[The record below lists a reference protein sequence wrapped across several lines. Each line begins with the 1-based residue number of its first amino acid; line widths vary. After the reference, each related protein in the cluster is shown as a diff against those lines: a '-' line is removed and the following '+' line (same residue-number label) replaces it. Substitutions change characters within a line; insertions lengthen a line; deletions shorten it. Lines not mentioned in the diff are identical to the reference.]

1 MWGPAS
7 ASLQDMKEL
16 NQPTSRRSFRWPGA
30 AREMVRTYLKSVP
43 AQLPGQH
50 EPGGQTGLKALI
62 TGLAAV
68 SGNPRGACWRFVRQS
83 GVTSNRSY
91 RQWTKAE
98 QQRLL
103 DLITSRSLEE
113 VTLLLRRSPT
123 SVRAML
129 HRLGASARMG
139 QDWFTKHSL
148 AAALHVRTEEV
159 QKWIDRGLLKCR
171 IVETSSVQRQI
182 IDAEDF
188 CDFCKRHR
196 REIVGHRL
204 NADRLSFVQTFVFP
218 PSHMELLPVREAK
231 KEQAE
236 YEAQMKREDSPAAQ
250 EFEPEDDLGI
260 TA

>member
-1 MWGPAS
+1 MGA
-7 ASLQDMKEL
+7 L
-16 NQPTSRRSFRWPGA
+16 NQPAGRRTFRWPGA
-30 AREMVRTYLKSVP
+30 AREMVRVYLNTALSEVSRKDEHD
-43 AQLPGQH
+43 A
-50 EPGGQTGLKALI
+50 EIGLKALI
-62 TGLAAV
+62 TRIAAV
-68 SGNPRGACWRFVRQS
+68 SGNPRGACWRFARQLGVS
-83 GVTSNRSY
+83 GKRSY
-91 RQWTKAE
+91 RPWTKAE
-98 QQRLL
+98 QQKLL
-103 DLITSRSLEE
+103 DLIASRSLEE
-113 VTLLLRRSPT
+113 VTVLLRRSPT

-139 QDWFTKHSL
+139 QDWFTKSTL
-148 AAALHVRTEEV
+148 AEALHIRTEEV

-196 REIVGHRL
+196 SEIVGHRL

-236 YEAQMKREDSPAAQ
+236 YETQMKKENSSAVQ